1 MYWSEYKRNYERS
14 LKQKILDDRSR
25 LKNIYAGK
33 PVPIDVLP
41 PLNPN
46 NNTLMASQS
55 VPVLPRPDHS
65 RCTVEDKVTMTDA
78 ELQPKQTQTESKP
91 PMLKKQEEIQTYLKG
106 HHLEKNVYSEPNNQS
121 IDQLR
126 YQLRMKHA
134 ADMQNRI
141 YHTFLEHQRYS
152 TPEKVRYAQTLENP
166 TPSHNEFN
174 YSP

>member
-1 MYWSEYKRNYERS
+1 MYWSEYKRNYERN

-41 PLNPN
+41 PLNLSS
-46 NNTLMASQS
+46 NTLVASRS
-55 VPVLPRPDHS
+55 VPVLPKPDQNRS
-65 RCTVEDKVTMTDA
+65 TVLDKVTMTDA
-78 ELQPKQTQTESKP
+78 EVRPKQTQTESKP
-91 PMLKKQEEIQTYLKG
+91 PIHKKQEEIQTYLKG

-134 ADMQNRI
+134 ADIQNRI
-141 YHTFLEHQRYS
+141 YHTFLEH
-152 TPEKVRYAQTLENP
+152 
-166 TPSHNEFN
+166 
-174 YSP
+174 